1 MDPKHPLRPLT
12 GKLPKGGHE
21 SFQMRYYMTLYVK
34 GLQNCRPSKLGP
46 AGYRTRAWRLV
57 YKIGEKRSL
66 EPKISAFFLTANF
79 DGLQLCSPL
88 TYKEV

>member
-1 MDPKHPLRPLT
+1 MHPKHPAKPYSC
-12 GKLPKGGHE
+12 KLPKGGDE
-21 SFQMRYYMTLYVK
+21 SFPMRYYMTLYVK
-34 GLQNCRPSKLGP
+34 VLQSCRPSKLGP

-79 DGLQLCSPL
+79 EGL
-88 TYKEV
+88 